1 MKSIRAKLGKSAHI
15 TDVIQVG
22 FDSKKEPHTRFRSVQ
37 NLSDGPNADGHTLG
51 RPPSPLVLWIIQIP

>member
-1 MKSIRAKLGKSAHI
+1 M
-15 TDVIQVG
+15 TQVG

-51 RPPSPLVLWIIQIP
+51 RPLSPLVLWIIQIP